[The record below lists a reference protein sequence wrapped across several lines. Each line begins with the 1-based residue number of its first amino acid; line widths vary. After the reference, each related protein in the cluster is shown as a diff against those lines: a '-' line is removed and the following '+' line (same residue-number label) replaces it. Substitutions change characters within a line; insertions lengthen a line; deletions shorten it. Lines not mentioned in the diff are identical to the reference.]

1 MTKKEI
7 IELIYNKCKEKNNF
21 EFDNEFVKKIL
32 FEVGSKTNPYDIT
45 KLDNTLKY
53 PEILKKDNMA
63 LVHLGNGKHKF
74 IPFFDK
80 LYLLFENIEE
90 NEKIEFLYRPSIL
103 NDFAISESSILSTA
117 FNHRIIHDFLYSDIV
132 ANPKIYI
139 SERKRG
145 LSFEYFIKN
154 EKFEFNNL
162 QIEIDL
168 TIEYNGYV
176 TVFEAKNVN
185 RRWLKDFNIFQLYNP
200 FRYYYELKLKN
211 KLDIK
216 DITAC
221 YLIRK
226 KEGNYSIIRLYLY
239 TFENYKDITS
249 LKLIKKREYILRRR
263 EVDTIFK

>member
-7 IELIYNKCKEKNNF
+7 IELIYKRCKKQKNL
-21 EFDNEFVKKIL
+21 EFNNDFVKNIL
-32 FEVGSKTNPYDIT
+32 IEVNSSTNPYDIT
-45 KLDNTLKY
+45 KLDNSSKY

-63 LVHLGNGKHKF
+63 LIHIGSGKHKF
-74 IPFFDK
+74 VPYFDK
-80 LYLLFENIEE
+80 LYPKFKDIEE
-90 NEKIEFLYRPSIL
+90 NEIIDFLYRPSIL
-103 NDFAISESSILSTA
+103 NDFSVSESSILSTA
-117 FNHRIIHDFLYSDIV
+117 FNHRVIHDFLYSDIV

-145 LSFEYFIKN
+145 LNFEYFIEK
-154 EKFEFNNL
+154 EKLKFENL

-176 TVFEAKNVN
+176 TVFEAKNVTKN
-185 RRWLKDFNIFQLYNP
+185 WLNDFNIYQIYNP

-216 DITAC
+216 DITAG
-221 YLIRK
+221 YLLRK
-226 KEGNYSIIRLYLY
+226 KEKDYSIIRLYLY
-239 TFENYKDITS
+239 TFENYLDLTT
-249 LKLIKKREYILRRR
+249 LKLIKKREYRLKRR